1 MWWHNKSTAKP
12 DVRIIAV
19 PPGEAPLWVR
29 EKWVGLKLPL
39 LRWPD
44 TRKLIGF
51 GAVSAPRTY
60 PAQIWALLRGR
71 SQRVYG
77 FVVDA
82 ARAVDI
88 LDRASPEA
96 AAWWRENAAEL
107 ILPGR
112 GLIFH
117 AEVCEIVSD
126 KAVS

>member
-29 EKWVGLKLPL
+29 EKWVGLELPL
-39 LRWPD
+39 LRRPYA
-44 TRKLIGF
+44 RKLIGF
-51 GAVSAPRTY
+51 GAVSGPRTWV
-60 PAQIWALLRGR
+60 AQMWALLRGR
-71 SQRVYG
+71 SQRIHG

-88 LDRASPEA
+88 LGRASPDA

-107 ILPGR
+107 ILPER

-117 AEVCEIVSD
+117 AEVCEIVPG
-126 KAVS
+126 KAAL

>member
-29 EKWVGLKLPL
+29 EKWVGLELPL
-39 LRWPD
+39 LRWPYA
-44 TRKLIGF
+44 RKLIGF
-51 GAVSAPRTY
+51 GAVSGPRTWV
-60 PAQIWALLRGR
+60 AQIWAMLRGR
-71 SQRVYG
+71 SQRIHG
-77 FVVDA
+77 FAVDA

-88 LDRASPEA
+88 LDRASPDA
-96 AAWWRENAAEL
+96 AAWWREHATEL

-117 AEVCEIVSD
+117 AEVCEIVPD
-126 KAVS
+126 KAAP